1 METDQEVSRS
11 IRWEIKT
18 HSIGWVSLISGRENF
33 LFIFFFFFSSSLF
46 LLSFPS
52 SENLA
57 PAEAEGTLLLQQRTN
72 LAIELGSYGSGG
84 DIVAAAAV
92 EGSARQ
98 TELLRERGDN
108 VAAP

>member
-11 IRWEIKT
+11 IQWEIKT
-18 HSIGWVSLISGRENF
+18 HSIGWVS
-33 LFIFFFFFSSSLF
+33 FI
-46 LLSFPS
+46 